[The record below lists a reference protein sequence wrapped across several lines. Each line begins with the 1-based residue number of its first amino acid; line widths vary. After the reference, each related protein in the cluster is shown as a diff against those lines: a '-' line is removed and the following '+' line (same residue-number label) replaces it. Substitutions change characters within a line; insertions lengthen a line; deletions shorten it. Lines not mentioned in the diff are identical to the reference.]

1 MIVMDDNY
9 VDAFTLESFLIE
21 ESYNQ
26 ACILAYANECVCLE
40 KGDISGIQYIN
51 ESLIDTVKNILNRIW
66 EAIKGVF
73 KKFRERVGELLT
85 TDKAFLQKYKEV
97 IMKNNFKSRD
107 VTDSYKY
114 KVAMLDKAIEIVPQF
129 ELKKF
134 SDKYTDAIKTG
145 NGATPTYTE
154 KEFIKDYI
162 PQDIT
167 SGQNDPSDVTDCITI
182 AIQGGE
188 DSVDFDVVELDKQSL
203 YNYCINFEATTKK
216 LDQIESKLQQNHTK
230 ITAELNKLLG
240 KIQDDIDG
248 KKTSNNESA
257 YSSVYD
263 TIVYEDNKV
272 STKSNDEKENSGK
285 TGTGTGNS
293 AVKADVHLTNINDV
307 NKDAQSQL
315 DKVTGTTDAEEK
327 KKLQTETKYISDAST
342 DFFKWSCNIVSA
354 VMTCSMSIY
363 KLYMK
368 ILRLHARDFIGDT
381 TDSKYKDTQEGGG
394 ELDTK
399 VSFAPFN
406 KVKDLD
412 DNNLADIVTDKAT
425 IDKYS
430 KIKEIQ
436 NVKTGKS
443 VISGYKKGSVVVTKT
458 KNGVE
463 VRVLKQDIA
472 APTK

>member
-1 MIVMDDNY
+1 MVVMDDNY

-26 ACILAYANECVCLE
+26 ARILAYANECVCLE

-85 TDKAFLQKYKEV
+85 TDKAFLQKYKDV

-114 KVAMLDKAIEIVPQF
+114 NVAMLDKAIESVPKF
-129 ELKKF
+129 EMKKF
-134 SDKYTDAIKTG
+134 SDKYNNAVKTG

-162 PQDIT
+162 PQDLT
-167 SGQNDPSDVTDCITI
+167 SGQKDPSDVTDCIKI
-182 AIQGGE
+182 AIQGRE
-188 DSVDFDVVELDKQSL
+188 DSEDFDVVELNKQSL
-203 YNYCINFEATTKK
+203 YNYCVNFEATSKK
-216 LDQIESKLQQNHTK
+216 LDQIESKLQQNHNK
-230 ITAELNKLLG
+230 ITAELNNLLG

-248 KKTSNNESA
+248 KNESA
-257 YSSVYD
+257 YSSVYN
-263 TIVYEDNKV
+263 TVVYEDSV
-272 STKSNDEKENSGK
+272 STKSNDDKAEKGK

-293 AVKADVHLTNINDV
+293 AVKADVNLTTISDV
-307 NKDAQSQL
+307 NKDAQDQL
-315 DKVTGTTDAEEK
+315 TKVTSTADVEEK
-327 KKLQTETKYISDAST
+327 KKIQTETKYISDAST

-394 ELDTK
+394 ELNTK
-399 VSFAPFN
+399 VSFTPYN
-406 KVKDLD
+406 NVKYL
-412 DNNLADIVTDKAT
+412 DNNNLVDLVTDKAI

-436 NVKTGKS
+436 NVKAGGS
-443 VISGYKKGSVVVTKT
+443 VISGYKKGSIVVTKT

-463 VRVLKQDIA
+463 VRVLKQDIT

>member
-9 VDAFTLESFLIE
+9 IDAFRLESFLIE

-85 TDKAFLQKYKEV
+85 TDKAFLQKYKDV

-134 SDKYTDAIKTG
+134 SDKYNNAVKTG

-182 AIQGGE
+182 AIQGRE
-188 DSVDFDVVELDKQSL
+188 DSDDFDVVELDKQSL

-216 LDQIESKLQQNHTK
+216 LDQIESKLQQNHNK
-230 ITAELNKLLG
+230 ITAELNNLLG

-248 KKTSNNESA
+248 KNESA
-257 YSSVYD
+257 YSSVYN

-272 STKSNDEKENSGK
+272 STKSNDEKDNSGK

-293 AVKADVHLTNINDV
+293 AVKANVNLTNINDV
-307 NKDAQSQL
+307 NKDAQAQL
-315 DKVTGTTDAEEK
+315 SKVTNTTDAEEK
-327 KKLQTETKYISDAST
+327 KKVQAETKYISDAST

-381 TDSKYKDTQEGGG
+381 KDSNYKDTQQGGG
-394 ELDTK
+394 ELNNKITFMPYNAK
-399 VSFAPFN
+399 VG
-406 KVKDLD
+406 DLD
-412 DNNLADIVTDKAT
+412 NNKQADLVTDQAT

-436 NVKTGKS
+436 NIKTGAS
-443 VISGYKKGSVVVTKT
+443 VISGYKKGCVVVTKT

>member
-1 MIVMDDNY
+1 MVVMDDNY
-9 VDAFTLESFLIE
+9 IDAFTLESFLIE

-40 KGDISGIQYIN
+40 KGDISGVQYIN

-114 KVAMLDKAIEIVPQF
+114 NVAMLDKAIEIVPQF

-134 SDKYTDAIKTG
+134 SDKYNNAVKTG

-162 PQDIT
+162 PQDIVN
-167 SGQNDPSDVTDCITI
+167 GQKDPSDVTDCIKI
-182 AIQGGE
+182 AIQGRE
-188 DSVDFDVVELDKQSL
+188 DSEDFDVVELNKQSL
-203 YNYCINFEATTKK
+203 YNYCVNFEATSKK
-216 LDQIESKLQQNHTK
+216 LDQIESKLQQNHNK
-230 ITAELNKLLG
+230 ITAELNNLLG

-248 KKTSNNESA
+248 KNESA
-257 YSSVYD
+257 YSSVYN
-263 TIVYEDNKV
+263 TVVYEDSV
-272 STKSNDEKENSGK
+272 STKSNDDKAKKGK

-293 AVKADVHLTNINDV
+293 AVKADVNLTTISNV
-307 NKDAQSQL
+307 NKDAQDQL
-315 DKVTGTTDAEEK
+315 TKVTSTADVEEK
-327 KKLQTETKYISDAST
+327 KKIQTETKYISDAST

-381 TDSKYKDTQEGGG
+381 TDSKYKDAQEGGG

-399 VSFAPFN
+399 VSFTPYN
-406 KVKDLD
+406 NVKYL
-412 DNNLADIVTDKAT
+412 DNNNLVDLITDKAI

-436 NVKTGKS
+436 NVKAGGS
-443 VISGYKKGSVVVTKT
+443 VISGYKKGSIVVTKT

-463 VRVLKQDIA
+463 VRVLKQDIE

>member
-9 VDAFTLESFLIE
+9 IDAFTLESFLIE

-26 ACILAYANECVCLE
+26 ARILAYANECVCLE
-40 KGDISGIQYIN
+40 KGDISSIQYIN

-85 TDKAFLQKYKEV
+85 TDKAFLQKYKDV
-97 IMKNNFKSRD
+97 ILKNNFKSRD

-114 KVAMLDKAIEIVPQF
+114 KIAMLDKAIESVPQF
-129 ELKKF
+129 DLKKF
-134 SDKYTDAIKTG
+134 SDKYNDAIKTA

-162 PQDIT
+162 PQDLT
-167 SGQNDPSDVTDCITI
+167 SGQKDPSDVTDCITI
-182 AIQGGE
+182 AIQGSD

-203 YNYCINFEATTKK
+203 YNYCVNFEATSKK
-216 LDQIESKLQQNHTK
+216 LDQIESKLQQNHNK

-240 KIQDDIDG
+240 KIQDNIDG
-248 KKTSNNESA
+248 KTSNNESA
-257 YSSVYD
+257 YSSVYN
-263 TIVYEDNKV
+263 TVVYEGV
-272 STKSNDEKENSGK
+272 ETKSNDEKKDNTGK

-293 AVKADVHLTNINDV
+293 AVKADVNLTDINDV
-307 NKDAQSQL
+307 NKAAQGQL
-315 DKVTGTTDAEEK
+315 SKVTGTTDADVK
-327 KKLQTETKYISDAST
+327 KKIQTETKYISDAST

-354 VMTCSMSIY
+354 VMTTSMAIY

-399 VSFAPFN
+399 VSFTPYD
-406 KVKDLD
+406 KVKELD
-412 DNNLADIVTDKAT
+412 NNNLADLVTDQAT

-436 NVKTGKS
+436 NVKTGAS

>member
-1 MIVMDDNY
+1 MVVMDDNY
-9 VDAFTLESFLIE
+9 IDAFALESFLIE

-97 IMKNNFKSRD
+97 IMKNNFKSRN

-114 KVAMLDKAIEIVPQF
+114 KVAMLDKAIETVPKF
-129 ELKKF
+129 EISKF
-134 SDKYTDAIKTG
+134 SDKYNDAVKNA
-145 NGATPTYTE
+145 NGTTPTYTE

-162 PQDIT
+162 PQDLT
-167 SGQNDPSDVTDCITI
+167 SGQKDPSDVTDCITI
-182 AIQGGE
+182 AIQGSE
-188 DSVDFDVVELDKQSL
+188 DPIDQFDVVELDKQSL
-203 YNYCINFEATTKK
+203 YNYCVNFEATTKK
-216 LDQIESKLQQNHTK
+216 LDQIESKLQQNHNK
-230 ITAELNKLLG
+230 ITAELNTLLG

-248 KKTSNNESA
+248 KNKNESA

-263 TIVYEDNKV
+263 TIVYEGV
-272 STKSNDEKENSGK
+272 ETKSNDEKKENTGK

-293 AVKADVHLTNINDV
+293 AVKADVNLTDMKDL
-307 NKDAQSQL
+307 NKDAQAQL
-315 DKVTGTTDAEEK
+315 NKVTGTTDSEEK
-327 KKLQTETKYISDAST
+327 KKIQTETKYISDAST

-354 VMTCSMSIY
+354 VMNSSMAIY

-436 NVKTGKS
+436 NVKTGVS